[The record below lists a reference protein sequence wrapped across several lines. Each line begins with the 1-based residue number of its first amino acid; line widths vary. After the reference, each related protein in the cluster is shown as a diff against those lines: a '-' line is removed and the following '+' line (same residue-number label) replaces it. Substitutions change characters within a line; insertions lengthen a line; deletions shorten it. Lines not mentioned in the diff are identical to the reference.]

1 MGMLT
6 RENPETGR
14 LEVLQGDDWVDFE
27 AYRQQQIA
35 EAYDNSIRFLR
46 ERLGEDFSAAES
58 TVGEEEKRRGREE
71 EKR

>member
-14 LEVLQGDDWVDFE
+14 LEVLQGDHWVDFE
-27 AYRQQQIA
+27 SYRQQQIA

-46 ERLGEDFSAAES
+46 ERLGDDFTAAES
-58 TVGEEEKRRGREE
+58 TARDGETGRKGAGEKR
-71 EKR
+71 